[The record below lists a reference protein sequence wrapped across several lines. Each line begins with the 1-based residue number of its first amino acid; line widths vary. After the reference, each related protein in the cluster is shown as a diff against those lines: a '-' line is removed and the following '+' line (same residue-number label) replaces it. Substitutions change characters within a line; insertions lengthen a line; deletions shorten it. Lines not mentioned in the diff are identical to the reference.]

1 MGCSQDNTNHMRKG
15 EEEEAKMPKKSELGL
30 ILRNKLSR
38 NKEIKREKKSNK
50 NEKDNKQLGRDKYN
64 P

>member
-1 MGCSQDNTNHMRKG
+1 MRNGVG
-15 EEEEAKMPKKSELGL
+15 EEVKIPKKSELGL

-38 NKEIKREKKSNK
+38 KTAEAKTLKEKKQSNK
-50 NEKDNKQLGRDKYN
+50 DAKDNNQLGRDHYS